1 MPVCTLTFDKNQTLI
16 YNLYNLDFYVVGS
29 ITLEL
34 KVKFYFFMFFFKY
47 SKLNIVRNSVLL
59 QTCNKILLNRF
70 NWEDKNLKLYF
81 TTNPNGHLRFLIFFH
96 DELLREL

>member
-1 MPVCTLTFDKNQTLI
+1 
-16 YNLYNLDFYVVGS
+16 
-29 ITLEL
+29 
-34 KVKFYFFMFFFKY
+34 MFVFKY

-59 QTCNKILLNRF
+59 QTCDKTLLNRF

-96 DELLREL
+96 DELLRELYTLCRIIMPCRYGIFASVYGACFENSTLPYDGQLM